1 MIRNCGSNDIHYK
14 YNHIGYTNRFL
25 SGLSLIPEA
34 RIFTF
39 NRRNTQCKFYYPNS
53 LEMLYHLT
61 KWHGGDFAEV
71 VFCAKVV
78 FPSQHGWVALHQKET
93 REK

>member
-1 MIRNCGSNDIHYK
+1 
-14 YNHIGYTNRFL
+14 
-25 SGLSLIPEA
+25 
-34 RIFTF
+34 
-39 NRRNTQCKFYYPNS
+39 
-53 LEMLYHLT
+53 MLYHLT

>member
-1 MIRNCGSNDIHYK
+1 MIRNCGSNDIRIDFYLAWVWSQK
-14 YNHIGYTNRFL
+14 QGYL
-25 SGLSLIPEA
+25 LLI
-34 RIFTF
+34 
-39 NRRNTQCKFYYPNS
+39 RRNTQCKFYYPNS